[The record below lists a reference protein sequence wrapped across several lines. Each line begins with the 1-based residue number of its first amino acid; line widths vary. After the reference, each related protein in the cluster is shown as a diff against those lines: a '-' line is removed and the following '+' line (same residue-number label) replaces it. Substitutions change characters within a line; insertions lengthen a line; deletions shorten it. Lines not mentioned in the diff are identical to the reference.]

1 MIVIRFFILLIS
13 SNCLIFI
20 LSFIFYGHLSLLSM
34 INITFYLA
42 SITLLIWLS
51 LITLKS
57 GFFDRTAYSFRKV
70 FDSLNKQKS
79 TIDDDLNKHL
89 SSSFQSNFPSMKIIG
104 FSLLIEMFI
113 LLFIYYI

>member
-1 MIVIRFFILLIS
+1 
-13 SNCLIFI
+13 
-20 LSFIFYGHLSLLSM
+20 M

-57 GFFDRTAYSFRKV
+57 GFFDQTAHSFRKV
-70 FDSLNKQKS
+70 FDSLNKQKG
-79 TIDDDLNKHL
+79 TINDDLNKHL
-89 SSSFQSNFPSMKIIG
+89 SSSFQSNFPFMKIIG

>member
-1 MIVIRFFILLIS
+1 
-13 SNCLIFI
+13 
-20 LSFIFYGHLSLLSM
+20 M

-42 SITLLIWLS
+42 SVTLLVWLS

-70 FDSLNKQKS
+70 IDSLSKQK
-79 TIDDDLNKHL
+79 DQYDKDVNKHL
-89 SSSFQSNFPSMKIIG
+89 SSSYQSNFSILKIIG

-113 LLFIYYI
+113 FLFIYYT